1 MSGHLFP
8 TTIDNTY
15 RGHKLALPVFG
26 LLLFM
31 RLAMSVN
38 SMFNGAA
45 VLTSADGVP
54 LDSYP
59 PAAAGTIV
67 ALFALNGLS
76 HLILVVL
83 GILVLVRYRSMIPFM
98 FALLL
103 VDQLGRKLILLLLP
117 IVRVGAPPA
126 SRISAI
132 LLGLTATGLAL
143 SLWRRV
149 RSEQISA

>member
-15 RGHKLALPVFG
+15 RGHKLALLALG
-26 LLLFM
+26 LLLLM

-54 LDSYP
+54 LDTYP
-59 PAAAGTIV
+59 SAAAGTIV

-76 HLILVVL
+76 HLMMALL

-103 VDQLGRKLILLLLP
+103 VDQLGRKVILLLLP
-117 IVRVGAPPA
+117 ITRIGAPPA
-126 SRISAI
+126 STISAI
-132 LLGLTATGLAL
+132 LIGLMVTGLAL
-143 SLWRRV
+143 SLWRRGSV
-149 RSEQISA
+149 

>member
-8 TTIDNTY
+8 RTIDNTY

-26 LLLFM
+26 LLLLM

-38 SMFNGAA
+38 SMFYGAV

-54 LDSYP
+54 LDTYP

-76 HLILVVL
+76 HLMMALL
-83 GILVLVRYRSMIPFM
+83 GILVLARYRGMIPFM

-103 VDQLGRKLILLLLP
+103 MDQLGRKVILQFLP
-117 IVRVGAPPA
+117 IVRIGAPPA
-126 SRISAI
+126 STISAI
-132 LLGLTATGLAL
+132 LLGLMITGLAL
-143 SLWRRV
+143 SLWRRP
-149 RSEQISA
+149 SPN